1 MNIKPIRIFVLLGVF
16 TIFCIIMVQ
25 VTWLITSMN
34 SESRKFSHS
43 VHVALFEVF
52 KKLAGSAHVPVENPV
67 RKISDDFYVV
77 DLNRDVTADVLEF
90 YLINELSKLN
100 IRTDFEYG
108 IYDCTTDRIMYG
120 SYWSAK
126 DGKRE
131 PENKT
136 VLPKVAGLTYY
147 FVIHFP
153 NRNEYILS
161 SISVWIFFAAVSVI
175 VLIFFGYALY
185 VILRQKRLAD
195 LQKDFINNMTHEFK
209 TPLSSIKIAAD
220 YLLSRE
226 DHRADSRYKKY
237 AEIILTQNEHLNRQ
251 VENVLHIARNEKNSF
266 RPNKASVS
274 LPELVDKIVTG
285 NQATLKDQGR
295 IAFINTVGEVQ
306 VEMDELHVTNALAS
320 LIDNSLKYCTR
331 DPVIEI
337 RLESE
342 SNYLNLIIKDNG
354 IGIPKTELK
363 RVFQKFYR
371 VPTGNVH
378 NVKGFGLGLYYVRNV
393 CKSHGWPIKL
403 TSETA
408 VGTQIII
415 QIPKK

>member
-1 MNIKPIRIFVLLGVF
+1 MLLGVF
-16 TIFCIIMVQ
+16 TIVCIIMVQ
-25 VTWLITSMN
+25 ITWLITSMN
-34 SESRKFSHS
+34 SESKKFNHA
-43 VHVALFEVF
+43 VHITLFEVF
-52 KKLAGSAHVPVENPV
+52 KKLAGSTQVPVENPV

-77 DLNRDVTADVLEF
+77 DLNSDVTADVLEF
-90 YLINELSKLN
+90 YLINEFNKLN
-100 IRTDFEYG
+100 IHTDFEYG
-108 IYDCTTDRIMYG
+108 IYDCTTDRIVYG
-120 SYWSAK
+120 NYIGIKEGRSNTES
-126 DGKRE
+126 
-131 PENKT
+131 KT
-136 VLPKVAGLTYY
+136 ILPKVAGLTYY

-153 NRNEYILS
+153 NRNKFILN

-209 TPLSSIKIAAD
+209 TPLSSVKIAAD

-226 DHRADSRYKKY
+226 DNLADIRYKKY

-266 RPNKASVS
+266 RPNKVPVS
-274 LPELVDKIVTG
+274 LHELVDKIVTG
-285 NQATLKDQGR
+285 NQTTLKDQGR
-295 IAFINTVGEVQ
+295 ITFVNTVGDLY
-306 VEMDELHVTNALAS
+306 VEMDELHVTNAITS
-320 LIDNSLKYCTR
+320 LIDNALKYCTR
-331 DPVIEI
+331 EPAIEI

-342 SNYLNLIIKDNG
+342 KNHLNLIIIDNG
-354 IGIPKTELK
+354 IGIPKAELK

-393 CKSHGWPIKL
+393 CKSHRWQIKL
-403 TSETA
+403 SSDID
-408 VGTQIII
+408 VGTQVII
-415 QIPKK
+415 QIPR

>member
-1 MNIKPIRIFVLLGVF
+1 MLLGVF
-16 TIFCIIMVQ
+16 TIVCIIMVQ

-34 SESRKFSHS
+34 SESRKFNHS

-52 KKLAGSAHVPVENPV
+52 KKLSGSAQVPVENPV
-67 RKISDDFYVV
+67 RKISEDFYVV
-77 DLNRDVTADVLEF
+77 DLNSDVTADVLEF

-108 IYDCTTDRIMYG
+108 IYDCTTDRILYG
-120 SYWSAK
+120 SYMSTK

-153 NRNEYILS
+153 NRNEFILN

-209 TPLSSIKIAAD
+209 TPLSSVKIAAD

-226 DHRADSRYKKY
+226 DQLADSRYKKY
-237 AEIILTQNEHLNRQ
+237 AEIILAQNEHLNRQ
-251 VENVLHIARNEKNSF
+251 VENVLHIARNEKDSF
-266 RPNKASVS
+266 RPNKAAVS

-295 IAFINTVGEVQ
+295 ITFINTVGEVM
-306 VEMDELHVTNALAS
+306 VDMDELHVTNVLAS
-320 LIDNSLKYCTR
+320 LVDNALKYCTR
-331 DPVIEI
+331 EPIIEI
-337 RLESE
+337 RLETENS
-342 SNYLNLIIKDNG
+342 SLNLIIKDNG
-354 IGIPKTELK
+354 IGIPKAEIK

-393 CKSHGWPIKL
+393 CKSHGWQIKL
-403 TSETA
+403 TSETDI
-408 VGTQIII
+408 GTQIII
-415 QIPKK
+415 QIPMK